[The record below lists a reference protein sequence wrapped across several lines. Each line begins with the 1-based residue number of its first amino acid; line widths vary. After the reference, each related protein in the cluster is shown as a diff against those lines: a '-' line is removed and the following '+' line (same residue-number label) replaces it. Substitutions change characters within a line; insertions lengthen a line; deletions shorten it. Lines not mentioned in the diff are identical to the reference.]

1 MTLKRKTFFIT
12 ATDTDAG
19 KTFVAC
25 ALLKAA
31 KAAGL
36 TTVAI
41 KPIAAG
47 AASTAQGLRNT
58 DALMLQEAST
68 IQLPYEQV
76 NPICFAQAI
85 APHLA
90 AKMNDKRVKVER
102 LAGFC
107 QGVLLK
113 RADITIIEGAGG
125 WRVPLNEREFLSDLV
140 KQLNVPVIMVVAMRL
155 GCLNHAMLTA
165 EAVVRD
171 GLQLAGWVANRID
184 PHMQCYE
191 ENRDTLRSLLPAPLL
206 AEIPFF
212 AADPDPA
219 EAATHFGVDQLMRS

>member
-12 ATDTDAG
+12 GTDTDAG

-25 ALLKAA
+25 ALLHAA
-31 KAAGL
+31 RDAGL
-36 TTVAI
+36 TTAAI

-47 AASTAQGLRNT
+47 AALTEQGLRNA
-58 DALMLQEAST
+58 DALLLQSAST
-68 IQLPYEQV
+68 MQLSYEQV
-76 NPICFAQAI
+76 NPVCFPQAI

-90 AKMNDKRVKVER
+90 AKMNDRRVKVER

-113 RADITIIEGAGG
+113 RATLTIIEGAGG

-155 GCLNHAMLTA
+155 GCLNHAVLTA
-165 EAVVRD
+165 EAIVRD

-191 ENRDTLRSLLPAPLL
+191 ENRDTLRSLLHAPLL

-212 AADPDPA
+212 SAGPDSA
-219 EAATHFGVDQLMRS
+219 EAAAHFVVDQLMQS

>member
-12 ATDTDAG
+12 GTDTDAG

-31 KAAGL
+31 SAAGL

-47 AASTAQGLRNT
+47 ATATEEGLRNA
-58 DALMLQEAST
+58 DALLLQSAST

-76 NPICFAQAI
+76 NPVCFPQAI

-90 AKMNDKRVKVER
+90 AKINDKRVKVER

-107 QGVLLK
+107 QGVMLK
-113 RADITIIEGAGG
+113 RADLTIIEGAGG

-140 KQLNVPVIMVVAMRL
+140 KQLNVPVILVVAMRL

-165 EAVVRD
+165 EAIVRD
-171 GLQLAGWVANRID
+171 GLQFSGWMANRID

-191 ENRDTLRSLLPAPLL
+191 ENRDTLRSWLPAPLL
-206 AEIPFF
+206 AEIPF
-212 AADPDPA
+212 
-219 EAATHFGVDQLMRS
+219 